1 MRIPQIERI
10 ALPKGYPNR
19 RPQLSTTVGTSSL
32 TLITHP
38 SLHNAFDAKTGK
50 PLEWNGRSCLGNMR
64 E

>member
-32 TLITHP
+32 TLNNPPKFTQ
-38 SLHNAFDAKTGK
+38 
-50 PLEWNGRSCLGNMR
+50 CL
-64 E
+64 